1 MKKENQYINRELSW
15 LKFNAR
21 VLQEAADER
30 VPLLERLRFAGIF
43 SNNLDEFFKVRYATV
58 KRVAM
63 NETSDKE
70 LGVHAKELLE
80 EITKEVIL
88 LQDQSLKI
96 IASITKELE
105 KEQIFIVDE
114 KNLLPEHESFVNTY
128 FYNKVRPALFT
139 IILNDL
145 EMFPQLKDDVAYL
158 AVKMTLKEEDE
169 KASGIEKF
177 FSSRVYKEKI
187 QYALI
192 ELPTTLDRFIE
203 LPQIGDKHYIIMLDD
218 VIRFCLHKIFN
229 IFNYESL
236 TANMIKIT
244 RDAELDIDDDLS
256 KSFIEKI
263 STSVEDRRKGEPV
276 RFVYDKMIDK
286 DTLQFLFEKMGIVK
300 TDSVIPGGRYHNRR
314 DFMSFPSL
322 GRKDLTYPPIQPL
335 PVQGLTSDE
344 SLLKK
349 IAEKDY
355 LQYTPYHTFS
365 NIIWFLREAA
375 LDPKVKSVKI
385 TIYRLA
391 KNSQVVNSLINAV
404 KNGKQ
409 VTVQIELQARFDEE
423 SNIRYAEQLKAEG
436 VKLIFGVRGLK
447 VHSKICVI
455 ERKEGKE
462 LKRYGFISTGNFNE
476 STAKIYTDYTLFTAN
491 QEILKEVN
499 KVFNFFD
506 TNYNVQKFKHLIVSP
521 HYTKK
526 QLKHLIDEEIKNAK
540 AGKEAYIK
548 LKMNN
553 ITSYKMIDKLYEAS
567 RAGVKIQ
574 MIVRGICCLVPGI
587 EGMSEN
593 IEVISIVDKFLEHP
607 RLFIFGN
614 GGTPKVYISSADWM
628 TRNISFRVE
637 VGCPIYDKTIQQELI
652 DTFEISW
659 ADNVKARII
668 NKAQD
673 NTYRPHI
680 TPALRSQVALYEYY
694 QHKNK
699 LTE

>member
-1 MKKENQYINRELSW
+1 MKTENQYINRELSW

-114 KNLLPEHESFVNTY
+114 KTLLPEYESFVNTY

-526 QLKHLIDEEIKNAK
+526 QLKHLIDEEINNAK

-673 NTYRPHI
+673 NTYRPHT

>member
-1 MKKENQYINRELSW
+1 MKTKNTYVNRELSW

-21 VLQEAADER
+21 VLQEAADEK

-63 NETSDKE
+63 NESSDKE

-80 EITKEVIL
+80 EITKEVIQ
-88 LQDQSLKI
+88 LQDESLSI
-96 IASITKELE
+96 INTITEELE
-105 KEQIFIVDE
+105 KEQIFIVNE
-114 KNLLPEHESFVNTY
+114 KTLLPEHEAFVNTY
-128 FYNKVRPALFT
+128 FYDKVRPALFT

-145 EMFPQLKDDVAYL
+145 EKFPQLKDDVAYL
-158 AVKMTLKEEDE
+158 AVKMTLKEDE
-169 KASGIEKF
+169 KASGVQKF
-177 FSSRVYKEKI
+177 FSSKAYKEKI

-192 ELPTTLDRFIE
+192 ELPTTLNRFIE
-203 LPQIGDKHYIIMLDD
+203 LPQVGDKHYIIMLDD
-218 VIRFCLHKIFN
+218 VIRFCLHLIFS

-236 TANMIKIT
+236 SANMIKIT

-256 KSFIEKI
+256 KSFVEKI
-263 STSVEDRRKGEPV
+263 STSVEDRRKGAPV
-276 RFVYDKMIDK
+276 RFVYDKTIDK
-286 DTLQFLFEKMGIVK
+286 DTLHFLIEKMGIVN

-314 DFMSFPSL
+314 DYMSFPSL
-322 GRKDLTYPPIQPL
+322 GRTDLTYAPIHSL
-335 PVQGLTSDE
+335 PVKGLTSEE

-355 LQYTPYHTFS
+355 LQFTPYHTFS

-404 KNGKQ
+404 KNGKK

-455 ERKEGKE
+455 EREEGKGI
-462 LKRYGFISTGNFNE
+462 KRYGFISTGNFNE
-476 STAKIYTDYTLFTAN
+476 STAKVYTDYTLFTAN
-491 QEILKEVN
+491 QDILKEVN
-499 KVFNFFD
+499 KVFNFFE
-506 TNYNVQKFKHLIVSP
+506 TNYNIQKYKHLIVSP

-526 QLKHLIDEEIKNAK
+526 ILKQLIEEEIKNAK

-614 GGTPKVYISSADWM
+614 NGNPKVYISSADWM

-637 VGCPIYDKTIQQELI
+637 VGCPIYDETIKQELI

-659 ADNVKARII
+659 ADNVKARVIDQ
-668 NKAQD
+668 AQD
-673 NTYRPHI
+673 NHYRPH
-680 TPALRSQVALYEYY
+680 TLPAQRSQVALYKYY
-694 QHKNK
+694 QQKNK

>member
-1 MKKENQYINRELSW
+1 MKTKNTYVNRELSW

-21 VLQEAADER
+21 VLQEAADEK

-63 NETSDKE
+63 NESSDKE

-80 EITKEVIL
+80 EITKEVIQ
-88 LQDQSLKI
+88 LQDESLSI
-96 IASITKELE
+96 INTITEELE
-105 KEQIFIVDE
+105 KEQIFIVNE
-114 KNLLPEHESFVNTY
+114 KTLLPEHEAFVNTY
-128 FYNKVRPALFT
+128 FYDKVRPALFT

-145 EMFPQLKDDVAYL
+145 EKFPQLKDDVAYL
-158 AVKMTLKEEDE
+158 AVKMTLKEDE
-169 KASGIEKF
+169 KASGVQKF
-177 FSSRVYKEKI
+177 FSSKAYKEKI

-192 ELPTTLDRFIE
+192 ELPTTLNRFIE
-203 LPQIGDKHYIIMLDD
+203 LPQVGDKHYIIMLDD
-218 VIRFCLHKIFN
+218 VIRFCLHLIFS

-236 TANMIKIT
+236 SANMIKIT

-256 KSFIEKI
+256 KSFVEKI
-263 STSVEDRRKGEPV
+263 SSSVEDRRKGAPV
-276 RFVYDKMIDK
+276 RFVYDKTIDK
-286 DTLQFLFEKMGIVK
+286 DTLHFLIEKMGIVN

-314 DFMSFPSL
+314 DYMSL
-322 GRKDLTYPPIQPL
+322 GRTDLTYAPIHPL
-335 PVQGLTSDE
+335 PVKGLTSEE

-355 LQYTPYHTFS
+355 LQFTPYHTFS

-404 KNGKQ
+404 KNGKK

-455 ERKEGKE
+455 EREEGKGI
-462 LKRYGFISTGNFNE
+462 KRYGFISTGNFNE
-476 STAKIYTDYTLFTAN
+476 STAKVYTDYTLFTAN
-491 QEILKEVN
+491 QDILKEVN
-499 KVFNFFD
+499 KVFNFFE
-506 TNYNVQKFKHLIVSP
+506 TNYNIQKYKHLIVSP

-526 QLKHLIDEEIKNAK
+526 ILKQLIDEEIKNAK

-614 GGTPKVYISSADWM
+614 NGNPKMYISSADWM

-637 VGCPIYDKTIQQELI
+637 VGCPIYDETIKQELI

-659 ADNVKARII
+659 ADNVKARVIDQ
-668 NKAQD
+668 AQD
-673 NTYRPHI
+673 NHYRPH
-680 TPALRSQVALYEYY
+680 TLPAQRSQVALYEYY
-694 QHKNK
+694 QQKNK

>member
-1 MKKENQYINRELSW
+1 MKTKNTYVNRELSW

-21 VLQEAADER
+21 VLQEAADEK

-63 NETSDKE
+63 NESSDKE

-80 EITKEVIL
+80 EITKEVIQ
-88 LQDQSLKI
+88 LQDESLSI
-96 IASITKELE
+96 INTITEELE
-105 KEQIFIVDE
+105 KEQIFIVNE
-114 KNLLPEHESFVNTY
+114 KTLLPEHEAFVNTY
-128 FYNKVRPALFT
+128 FYDKVRPALFT

-145 EMFPQLKDDVAYL
+145 EKFPQLKDDVAYL
-158 AVKMTLKEEDE
+158 AVKMTLKEDE
-169 KASGIEKF
+169 KASGVQKF
-177 FSSRVYKEKI
+177 FSSKAYKEKI

-192 ELPTTLDRFIE
+192 ELPTTLNRFIE
-203 LPQIGDKHYIIMLDD
+203 LPQVGDKHYIIMLDD
-218 VIRFCLHKIFN
+218 VIRFCLHLIFS

-236 TANMIKIT
+236 SANMIKIT

-256 KSFIEKI
+256 KSFVEKI
-263 STSVEDRRKGEPV
+263 SSSVEDRRKGAPV
-276 RFVYDKMIDK
+276 RFVYDKTIDK
-286 DTLQFLFEKMGIVK
+286 DTLHFLIEKMGIVN

-314 DFMSFPSL
+314 DYMSFPSL
-322 GRKDLTYPPIQPL
+322 GRTDLTYAPIHPL
-335 PVQGLTSDE
+335 PVKGLTSEE

-355 LQYTPYHTFS
+355 LQFTPYHTFS

-404 KNGKQ
+404 KNGKK

-455 ERKEGKE
+455 EREEGKGI
-462 LKRYGFISTGNFNE
+462 KRYGFISTGNFNE
-476 STAKIYTDYTLFTAN
+476 STAKVYTDYTLFTAN
-491 QEILKEVN
+491 QDILKEVN
-499 KVFNFFD
+499 KVFNFFE
-506 TNYNVQKFKHLIVSP
+506 TNYNIQKYKHLIVSP

-526 QLKHLIDEEIKNAK
+526 ILKQLIDEEIKNAK

-574 MIVRGICCLVPGI
+574 MIVRGICCLVPNI

-614 GGTPKVYISSADWM
+614 NGNPKVYISSADWM

-637 VGCPIYDKTIQQELI
+637 VGCPIYDEAIKQELI

-659 ADNVKARII
+659 ADNVKARVIDQ
-668 NKAQD
+668 AQD
-673 NTYRPHI
+673 NHYRPH
-680 TPALRSQVALYEYY
+680 TLPAQRSQVALYEYY
-694 QHKNK
+694 QQKNK

>member
-1 MKKENQYINRELSW
+1 MKTKNTYVNRELSW

-21 VLQEAADER
+21 VLQEAADEK

-63 NETSDKE
+63 NESSDKE

-80 EITKEVIL
+80 EITKEVIQ
-88 LQDQSLKI
+88 LQDESLSI
-96 IASITKELE
+96 INTITEELE
-105 KEQIFIVDE
+105 KEQIFIVNE
-114 KNLLPEHESFVNTY
+114 KTLLPEHEAFVNTY
-128 FYNKVRPALFT
+128 FYDKVRPALFT

-145 EMFPQLKDDVAYL
+145 EKFPQLKDDVAYL
-158 AVKMTLKEEDE
+158 AVKMTLKEDE
-169 KASGIEKF
+169 KASGVQKF
-177 FSSRVYKEKI
+177 FSSKAYKEKI

-192 ELPTTLDRFIE
+192 ELPTTLNRFIE
-203 LPQIGDKHYIIMLDD
+203 LPQVDDKHYIIMLDD
-218 VIRFCLHKIFN
+218 VIRFCLHLIFS

-236 TANMIKIT
+236 SANMIKIT

-256 KSFIEKI
+256 KSFVEKI
-263 STSVEDRRKGEPV
+263 SSSVEDRRKGAPV
-276 RFVYDKMIDK
+276 RFVYDKTIDK
-286 DTLQFLFEKMGIVK
+286 DTLHFLIEKMGIVN

-314 DFMSFPSL
+314 DYMSFPSL
-322 GRKDLTYPPIQPL
+322 GRTDLTYAPIHPL
-335 PVQGLTSDE
+335 PVKGLTSEE

-355 LQYTPYHTFS
+355 LQFTPYHTFS

-404 KNGKQ
+404 KNGKK
-409 VTVQIELQARFDEE
+409 VTAQIELQARFDEE

-455 ERKEGKE
+455 EREEGKGI
-462 LKRYGFISTGNFNE
+462 KRYGFISTGNFNE
-476 STAKIYTDYTLFTAN
+476 STAKVYTDYTLFTAN
-491 QEILKEVN
+491 QDILKEVN
-499 KVFNFFD
+499 KVFNFLE
-506 TNYNVQKFKHLIVSP
+506 TNYNIQKYKHLIVSP

-526 QLKHLIDEEIKNAK
+526 ILKQLIEEEIKNAK

-614 GGTPKVYISSADWM
+614 NGNPKVYISSADWM

-637 VGCPIYDKTIQQELI
+637 VGCPIYDETIKQELI

-659 ADNVKARII
+659 ADNVKARVIDQ
-668 NKAQD
+668 AQD
-673 NTYRPHI
+673 NHYRPH
-680 TPALRSQVALYEYY
+680 TLPAQRSQVALYEYY
-694 QHKNK
+694 QQKNK

>member
-1 MKKENQYINRELSW
+1 MKTKNTYVNRELSW

-21 VLQEAADER
+21 VLQEAADEK

-63 NETSDKE
+63 NESSDKE

-80 EITKEVIL
+80 EITKEVIQ
-88 LQDQSLKI
+88 LQDESLSI
-96 IASITKELE
+96 INTITEELE
-105 KEQIFIVDE
+105 KEQIFIVNE
-114 KNLLPEHESFVNTY
+114 KTLLPEHEAFVNTY
-128 FYNKVRPALFT
+128 FYDKVRPALFT

-145 EMFPQLKDDVAYL
+145 EKFPQLKDDVAYL
-158 AVKMTLKEEDE
+158 AVKMTLKEDE
-169 KASGIEKF
+169 KASGVQKF
-177 FSSRVYKEKI
+177 FSSKAYKEKI

-192 ELPTTLDRFIE
+192 ELPTTLNRFIE
-203 LPQIGDKHYIIMLDD
+203 LPQVDDKHYIIMLDD
-218 VIRFCLHKIFN
+218 VIRFCLHLIFS

-236 TANMIKIT
+236 SANMIKIT

-256 KSFIEKI
+256 KSFVEKI
-263 STSVEDRRKGEPV
+263 SSSVEDRRKGAPV
-276 RFVYDKMIDK
+276 RFVYDKTIDK
-286 DTLQFLFEKMGIVK
+286 DTLHFLIEKMGIVN

-314 DFMSFPSL
+314 DYMSFPSL
-322 GRKDLTYPPIQPL
+322 GRTDLTYAPIHPL
-335 PVQGLTSDE
+335 PVKGLTSEE

-355 LQYTPYHTFS
+355 LQFTPYHTFS

-404 KNGKQ
+404 KNGKK

-455 ERKEGKE
+455 EREEGKGI
-462 LKRYGFISTGNFNE
+462 KRYGFISTGNFNE
-476 STAKIYTDYTLFTAN
+476 STAKVYTDYTLFTAN
-491 QEILKEVN
+491 QDILKEVN
-499 KVFNFFD
+499 KVFNFFE
-506 TNYNVQKFKHLIVSP
+506 TNYNIQKYKHLIVSP

-526 QLKHLIDEEIKNAK
+526 ILKQLIEEEIKNAK

-574 MIVRGICCLVPGI
+574 MIVRGICCLVPSI

-614 GGTPKVYISSADWM
+614 NGNPKVYISSADWM

-637 VGCPIYDKTIQQELI
+637 VGCPIYDEAIKQELI

-659 ADNVKARII
+659 ADNVKARVIDQ
-668 NKAQD
+668 AQD
-673 NTYRPHI
+673 NHYRPH
-680 TPALRSQVALYEYY
+680 TLPAQRSQVALYEYY
-694 QHKNK
+694 QQKNK

>member
-1 MKKENQYINRELSW
+1 MKTENQYINRELSW

-114 KNLLPEHESFVNTY
+114 KTLLPEHEAFVNTY

-286 DTLQFLFEKMGIVK
+286 DTLQFLFEKM
-300 TDSVIPGGRYHNRR
+300 DSVIPGGRYHNRR

-322 GRKDLTYPPIQPL
+322 GRKDLTYPPIQSL

-673 NTYRPHI
+673 NTYRPHT

>member
-1 MKKENQYINRELSW
+1 MKTKNTYVNRELSW

-21 VLQEAADER
+21 VLQEAADEK

-63 NETSDKE
+63 NESSDKE

-80 EITKEVIL
+80 EITKEVIQ
-88 LQDQSLKI
+88 LQDESLSI
-96 IASITKELE
+96 INTITEELE
-105 KEQIFIVDE
+105 KEQIFIVNE
-114 KNLLPEHESFVNTY
+114 KTLLPEHETFVNTY
-128 FYNKVRPALFT
+128 FYDKVRPALFT

-145 EMFPQLKDDVAYL
+145 EKFPQLKDDVAYL
-158 AVKMTLKEEDE
+158 AVKMTLKEDE
-169 KASGIEKF
+169 KASGVQKF
-177 FSSRVYKEKI
+177 FSSKAYKEKI

-192 ELPTTLDRFIE
+192 ELPTTLNRFIE
-203 LPQIGDKHYIIMLDD
+203 LPQVDDKHYIIMLDD
-218 VIRFCLHKIFN
+218 VIRFCLHLIFS

-236 TANMIKIT
+236 SANMIKIT

-256 KSFIEKI
+256 KSFVEKI
-263 STSVEDRRKGEPV
+263 SSSVEDRRKGAPV
-276 RFVYDKMIDK
+276 RFVYDKTIDK
-286 DTLQFLFEKMGIVK
+286 DTLHFLIEKMGIVN

-314 DFMSFPSL
+314 DYMSFPSL
-322 GRKDLTYPPIQPL
+322 GRTDLTYAPIHPL
-335 PVQGLTSDE
+335 PVKGLTSEE

-355 LQYTPYHTFS
+355 LQFTPYHTFS

-404 KNGKQ
+404 KNGKK

-455 ERKEGKE
+455 EREEGKGI
-462 LKRYGFISTGNFNE
+462 KRYGFISTGNFNE
-476 STAKIYTDYTLFTAN
+476 STAKVYTDYTLFTAN
-491 QEILKEVN
+491 QDILKEVN
-499 KVFNFFD
+499 KVFNFFE
-506 TNYNVQKFKHLIVSP
+506 TNYNIQKYKHLIVSP

-526 QLKHLIDEEIKNAK
+526 ILKQLIEEEIKNAK

-574 MIVRGICCLVPGI
+574 MIVRGICCLVPSI

-614 GGTPKVYISSADWM
+614 NGNPKVYISSADWM

-637 VGCPIYDKTIQQELI
+637 VGCPIYDETIKQELI

-659 ADNVKARII
+659 ADNVKARVIDQ
-668 NKAQD
+668 AQD
-673 NTYRPHI
+673 NHYRPH
-680 TPALRSQVALYEYY
+680 TLPAQRSQVALYEYY
-694 QHKNK
+694 QQKNK